1 MRSRFIG
8 RHCQN
13 ARRQQVANIICSTA
27 NNIREEAASEPPVL
41 SLPSCLPLQPQVRAA
56 VCMQIVAWFCC
67 PDNSAALESE
77 KWRTVCDVLPATTHR
92 HSQAA
97 HCAVLRQ
104 ISMANI
110 NRRGDF
116 HPKDKRRSCRSRCQR
131 VLKNAANAFC
141 NHANST

>member
-56 VCMQIVAWFCC
+56 VCMQIVAWFRC

-77 KWRTVCDVLPATTHR
+77 KWRTVCDVLPATHR

-110 NRRGDF
+110 NRRGD
-116 HPKDKRRSCRSRCQR
+116 KDFRKKRKILVPRIKGVVVEAGVREC
-131 VLKNAANAFC
+131 
-141 NHANST
+141 

>member
-56 VCMQIVAWFCC
+56 VCMQIVAWFRC

-77 KWRTVCDVLPATTHR
+77 KWRTVCDVLPATHR

-110 NRRGDF
+110 NRRGD
-116 HPKDKRRSCRSRCQR
+116 KDFRKKRKILVPRIQGVVVEAGVREC
-131 VLKNAANAFC
+131 
-141 NHANST
+141 